1 MKWMGGQRKR
11 NLKSNNYFNKK
22 TTYRRQKAFFKN
34 HTNVK
39 PPHIQRSNNDHHVSA
54 KRLLSKRKDSDTR
67 HIIDL
72 ENNDGEIYDINT
84 RPMKLLKSTVQMR
97 SKDLLYL
104 LNDEIINDSTNNNN
118 NYTRNSIDISKS
130 TPNVSSP
137 TMYSI
142 PDKESHTQ
150 RGNGKNLNLLQF
162 SPRKYD
168 MF

>member
-39 PPHIQRSNNDHHVSA
+39 PPHIQRSNNDHHVPA

-84 RPMKLLKSTVQMR
+84 RPMKILKSTVQL
-97 SKDLLYL
+97 K
-104 LNDEIINDSTNNNN
+104 
-118 NYTRNSIDISKS
+118 K
-130 TPNVSSP
+130 P
-137 TMYSI
+137 
-142 PDKESHTQ
+142 
-150 RGNGKNLNLLQF
+150 
-162 SPRKYD
+162 
-168 MF
+168 

>member
-72 ENNDGEIYDINT
+72 ENNDGEIYDIVICTCSRSTSNLPLLFLILLCVTSNGLISFSQLST
-84 RPMKLLKSTVQMR
+84 RMEANKFCRLS
-97 SKDLLYL
+97 
-104 LNDEIINDSTNNNN
+104 NI
-118 NYTRNSIDISKS
+118 SIRLGIS
-130 TPNVSSP
+130 
-137 TMYSI
+137 YSFC
-142 PDKESHTQ
+142 Q
-150 RGNGKNLNLLQF
+150 
-162 SPRKYD
+162 
-168 MF
+168 